1 MATSLSNLVDSL
13 SEGLCNYKCTDC
25 KSCLEY
31 MSTEDKLLIFCCL
44 KCNKN
49 HKKPFN
55 KCLIKRFA
63 NTYEFCGGDISNV
76 ITCRWFSM
84 EKKVKFDESFI
95 KNYYEDSDKE
105 YILEVAVEYLKDLD
119 YLHIDLHYLPERMKI
134 NKFNKLVC
142 NLYVVHIRNLKQ
154 ALDYGLIL
162 KKVHKVIQ
170 FNQEAWLKDYIDL
183 NSGLRTKPKTD
194 FEKNSLK
201 LMNKEIIEI

>member
-1 MATSLSNLVDSL
+1 
-13 SEGLCNYKCTDC
+13 
-25 KSCLEY
+25 
-31 MSTEDKLLIFCCL
+31 
-44 KCNKN
+44 
-49 HKKPFN
+49 
-55 KCLIKRFA
+55 
-63 NTYEFCGGDISNV
+63 
-76 ITCRWFSM
+76 M

-105 YILEVAVEYLKDLD
+105 YILEVAAEYPKDLD
-119 YLHIDLHYLPERMKI
+119 YLHIDLHFLPERMKI

-194 FEKNSLK
+194 FEKNFRK